1 MDNKLQKLFFQNS
14 LCLACEGAGYQSP
27 PTFGAGSLDAKVLV
41 IAQNPGRIKSSDKEN
56 LEKAR
61 KAAADVS
68 EVRANEC
75 TTDADIEFL
84 SESISEWCMQSFSTS
99 YGAKTL
105 GLILGEDWLKSKK
118 FFFTNAVRC
127 RTLNNARPAEQMINN
142 CQVKWTNKLL
152 TSPNFETIIAIGRIA
167 ADQVYFAAALDGQ
180 ATFGS
185 ISEISVDGRPMSFLS
200 LPHYRVWRPL
210 KIRLYRAAVQKL
222 LHEAEVKYVVT

>member
-1 MDNKLQKLFFQNS
+1 MDNKLQKMFFQNS

-61 KAAADVS
+61 KAAADVG

-75 TTDADIEFL
+75 TTDDDIEFL
-84 SESISEWCMQSFSTS
+84 SESISEWCMRSFSTS

-105 GLILGEDWLKSKK
+105 GLILGEDWLKSKE

-127 RTLNNARPAEQMINN
+127 RTLNNARPTKQMIDN
-142 CQVKWTNKLL
+142 CQVKWTNRLL
-152 TSPNFETIIAIGRIA
+152 TLPNFKTIITIGRIA
-167 ADQVYFAAALDGQ
+167 TDQVLSATALDKQ
-180 ATFGS
+180 TTFGS
-185 ISEISVDGRPMSFLS
+185 IYQISIDGKLTSFLS

-222 LHEAEVKYVVT
+222 LREAKVEYTVT